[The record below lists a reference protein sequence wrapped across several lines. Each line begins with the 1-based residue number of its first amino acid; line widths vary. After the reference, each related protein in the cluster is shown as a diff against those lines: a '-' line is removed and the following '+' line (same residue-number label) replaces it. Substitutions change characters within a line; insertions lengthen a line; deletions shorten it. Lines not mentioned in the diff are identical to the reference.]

1 MMAIIYYFLA
11 SNLTFAAPP
20 CPVGNLK
27 VCQTYLKTQHQ
38 KGEAAAFA
46 AAYTEV
52 CATNPKFSCVKIIVR
67 ADVNLEL
74 KEQTKLRGLKAALYT
89 ITLDGENFIY
99 VLSDKS
105 DTK

>member
-1 MMAIIYYFLA
+1 MLSLIYYFLSA
-11 SNLTFAAPP
+11 NLTLATPS

-27 VCQTYLKTQHQ
+27 ACQTYLKTQHQ

-52 CATNPKFSCVKIIVR
+52 CATNPKFSCVKIMVR